1 MFQDLAGG
9 SGKWVVCSHFVA
21 LSDSPGTIVRAH
33 SAAIRIRHNV
43 RLMFLRCEYT
53 FETLASTDIVK
64 GDLDTSISDVQ
75 LSGDNVGRV
84 VVTCESFRMIGL

>member
-9 SGKWVVCSHFVA
+9 SGKWVVCSHSDVV
-21 LSDSPGTIVRAH
+21 SDSPGTIVRAL

-43 RLMFLRCEYT
+43 RLMFSRCEST
-53 FETLASTDIVK
+53 FETLTSTDIVK

-75 LSGDNVGRV
+75 LSGDNDGRV
-84 VVTCESFRMIGL
+84 AVTCE